1 MSNVTMKQ
9 GKQGTRGEKTIIQ
22 ENQETLAF
30 YRNMIAVVMVSL
42 VTSSAL

>member
-30 YRNMIAVVMVSL
+30 YRNMIAVIMASL
-42 VTSSAL
+42 LTYSAP